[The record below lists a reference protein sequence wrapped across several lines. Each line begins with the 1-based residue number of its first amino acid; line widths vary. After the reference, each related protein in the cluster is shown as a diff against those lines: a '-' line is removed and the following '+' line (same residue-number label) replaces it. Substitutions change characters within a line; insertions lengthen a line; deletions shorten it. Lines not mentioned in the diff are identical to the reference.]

1 MPNNSPRLILP
12 SMVNQNENLQLTR
25 RELLRLS
32 AAGAAGLAA
41 NLNSS
46 RLLLAEEHQAS
57 APNSTVTS
65 HSKYDRYAE
74 VLKTWC
80 DGLLAH
86 QVTAIQ
92 DPALHGALL
101 CPACTLIHGRCGD
114 ALYPLLRVARATGDA
129 KYLRAALAVHDWT
142 ERQVSRADGSW
153 VNDVTL
159 SSWKG
164 ITVFHTIALA
174 EALHHHGSLLEASMR
189 KQWIDRL
196 ARAVKFLDGF
206 ISIETGN
213 INYPIASSYAF
224 ALCGQVLGE
233 PRYVERGRAL
243 AHTSLD
249 YFTPN
254 GLLFGEG
261 HPLNEQSPK
270 GCRPVD
276 LGYNVEE
283 SLPALALYSLLTNDK
298 AVLDQTIKALHTH
311 MEFMLPDG
319 AWDNSWGTRNYK
331 WTWWGSRTSDGC
343 HPAYALLADYD
354 PRFEEV
360 ARRNLELMSSCTHN
374 GLLYGGPD
382 YFVHGDQPCIH
393 HTFTHAKAL
402 ATVLDRGTGSKT
414 TAKASLP
421 RDEVYGVKGFP
432 EIATSLA
439 SIGEWRATVTDYD
452 WEYVEHVQAGGGSG
466 AGHASGGALSL
477 LYHRRLGPILAASMT
492 EYAMIEISNQQVFT
506 DAPHMTTTPR
516 IECRTD
522 KTYTSLSDHEAV
534 VSRKAS
540 ATEILFE
547 ASGRLLSSGHK
558 PPPESEIHYHL
569 AYRLTAD
576 AVEIIATATGPTQ
589 PKSPIELIVPVVS
602 RSNESF
608 TLTGGSVRIA
618 KPAGYLSVKTDV
630 KDGFVAL
637 TKERTFNLVPGFECV
652 PLHIA
657 MTLGEETRI
666 RFDVN

>member
-1 MPNNSPRLILP
+1 MI
-12 SMVNQNENLQLTR
+12 NQQGNQQLSR

-32 AAGAAGLAA
+32 AAGAAGLAT
-41 NLNSS
+41 NLSPS
-46 RLLLAEEHQAS
+46 TFLLAEELHAS
-57 APNSTVTS
+57 SPHRPLPSQ
-65 HSKYDRYAE
+65 SKSNRYAE
-74 VLKTWC
+74 LLTTWC
-80 DGLLAH
+80 DGLLSH
-86 QVTAIQ
+86 QVTAMQ

-114 ALYPLLRVARATGDA
+114 ALYPLLHLAHTTGDA
-129 KYLRAALAVHDWT
+129 KYLRAALAVNDWT

-174 EALHHHGSLLEASMR
+174 EALHHHRSVLEVSTR
-189 KQWIDRL
+189 KRWTDRL

-213 INYPIASSYAF
+213 INYPITSSYAF

-243 AHTSLD
+243 AHAGLD

-261 HPLNEQSPK
+261 HPLNQQSPK

-298 AVLDQTIKALHTH
+298 AVLDQTVKALQAH

-343 HPAYALLADYD
+343 HPAYALLADHD
-354 PRFEEV
+354 PRFAEA

-374 GLLYGGPD
+374 GLLCGGPD
-382 YFVHGDQPCIH
+382 YFAHGYQPCIH

-402 ATVLDRGTGSKT
+402 ATVLDRGKESAFA
-414 TAKASLP
+414 AKAALP
-421 RDEVYGVKGFP
+421 RDEAYGVKTFP

-439 SIGEWRATVTDYD
+439 AIGDWRVTVTDYD

-477 LYHRRLGPILAASMT
+477 LYHQRLGPILAASMT

-522 KTYTSLSDHEAV
+522 NTYTSLSDFEAV
-534 VSRKAS
+534 VTRKAS
-540 ATEILFE
+540 STAILIE
-547 ASGRLLSSGHK
+547 ARGRLLSSAHK
-558 PPPESEIHYHL
+558 PLPEGEIQYHL
-569 AYRLTAD
+569 TYRFTPD
-576 AVEIIATATGPTQ
+576 TVEIIATVNAVDQ
-589 PKSPIELIVPVVS
+589 PKSPIELIVPVIS
-602 RSNESF
+602 RSHEEF
-608 TLTGGSVRIA
+608 ELTSGSIRIA
-618 KPAGYLSVKTDV
+618 KPAGSLRVKTDT
-630 KDGFVAL
+630 KAGFAPI
-637 TKERTFNLVPGFECV
+637 TKERTFNLVPGFECI
-652 PLHIA
+652 PLRIA
-657 MTLGEETRI
+657 IKPGEETRI
-666 RFDVN
+666 RFEVN

>member
-1 MPNNSPRLILP
+1 MI
-12 SMVNQNENLQLTR
+12 NQNESQHLTR
-25 RELLRLS
+25 RKLLRLS
-32 AAGAAGLAA
+32 AAGAAGLATT
-41 NLNSS
+41 LSSS
-46 RLLLAEEHQAS
+46 RLLLAEEQQAS
-57 APNSTVTS
+57 ARQSSVNS
-65 HSKYDRYAE
+65 HSKNNHYAE
-74 VLKTWC
+74 ILKTWC

-114 ALYPLLRVARATGDA
+114 ALYPLLRVAHATGDA

-164 ITVFHTIALA
+164 ITVFHTIAVA
-174 EALHHHGSLLEASMR
+174 EALHHHGSILEATTR
-189 KQWIDRL
+189 KQWTDRL
-196 ARAVKFLDGF
+196 ARAIKFLDGF

-213 INYPIASSYAF
+213 INYPITSSYAF

-233 PRYVERGRAL
+233 ANYVERGRAL
-243 AHTSLD
+243 AHASLD

-261 HPLNEQSPK
+261 HPLNEKSPK

-298 AVLDQTIKALHTH
+298 AVLEKTVKALQTH

-343 HPAYALLADYD
+343 HPAYALLADHD
-354 PRFEEV
+354 PRFAEV
-360 ARRNLELMSSCTHN
+360 ARRNLELMASSTHN

-382 YFVHGDQPCIH
+382 YFVHGDQSCIH

-402 ATVLDRGTGSKT
+402 ATVLDRGTESIT
-414 TAKASLP
+414 ATAKASLP
-421 RDEVYGVKGFP
+421 RDEEYGVKNFP

-522 KTYTSLSDHEAV
+522 KTYTSLSDFAAAV
-534 VSRKAS
+534 TRKAS
-540 ATEILFE
+540 PTEIIFE
-547 ASGRLLSSGHK
+547 ARGRLLSSAHK
-558 PPPESEIHYHL
+558 PLPEGEIQYHL
-569 AYRLTAD
+569 TYRFAADTVDVTAT
-576 AVEIIATATGPTQ
+576 VIATANE
-589 PKSPIELIVPVVS
+589 PKNPIELIVPVVS
-602 RSNESF
+602 RNDESF
-608 TLTGGSVRIA
+608 VLTGGSVQIA
-618 KPAGYLSVKTDV
+618 KPTGSLRVQTDAKT
-630 KDGFVAL
+630 GFVPI
-637 TKERTFNLVPGFECV
+637 TNERTFNLVPGFECI
-652 PLHIA
+652 PLRVV
-657 MTLGEETRI
+657 MKPGEETRI
-666 RFDVN
+666 QFQVT